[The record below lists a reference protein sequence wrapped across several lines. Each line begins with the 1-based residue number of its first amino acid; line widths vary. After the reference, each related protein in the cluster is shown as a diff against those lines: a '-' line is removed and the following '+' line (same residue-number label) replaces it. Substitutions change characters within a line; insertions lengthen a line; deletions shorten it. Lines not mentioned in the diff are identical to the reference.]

1 MKKLKI
7 LTTIIFV
14 LILTW
19 SIITRVIESFGKV
32 PIKNILI
39 ILLTLVIVIFLLTMK
54 VTTII
59 KNKKVV
65 DHQNK
70 KDTIN

>member
-7 LTTIIFV
+7 ITTAIFIV
-14 LILTW
+14 ILSW

-39 ILLTLVIVIFLLTMK
+39 VLLILFFLIFLLVMK
-54 VTTII
+54 VTATV
-59 KNKKVV
+59 KNKKLINR
-65 DHQNK
+65 H
-70 KDTIN
+70 KDNDTLN